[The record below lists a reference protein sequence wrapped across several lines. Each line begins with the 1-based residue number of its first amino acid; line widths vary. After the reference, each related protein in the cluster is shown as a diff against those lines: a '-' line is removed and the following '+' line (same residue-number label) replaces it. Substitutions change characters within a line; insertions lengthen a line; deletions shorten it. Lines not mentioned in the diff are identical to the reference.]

1 MVVYSMEANTGKSY
15 FKLLKLFSQIMTRSA
30 IVPRLPC
37 ACARKYICKFCSWKF
52 NVKYTHGEFACPPLR
67 LGRLGNFCCRKY
79 SCTKTITA
87 GENVFSQ
94 NTCEHKTCTKYF
106 YSRKTWLF
114 FFFFSSFTTKI
125 KCLCFV
131 LVFFTVRH
139 LRAIFFPCTPKS
151 RNDGCGV
158 TCEHHFYELR
168 LSRALICFHAIVVF
182 FFSFFFFFWHN
193 CALWWAWVLPVVS
206 LSVIGTEGVEGW
218 RRRQLIG

>member
-1 MVVYSMEANTGKSY
+1 MIFSNYDTVSNCSSPSMCMCKKIHLQILFLKVQCQIHTRGISVSASQTW
-15 FKLLKLFSQIMTRSA
+15 KLLLSKIFLH
-30 IVPRLPC
+30 
-37 ACARKYICKFCSWKF
+37 KNYYSWGKCF
-52 NVKYTHGEFACPPLR
+52 L
-67 LGRLGNFCCRKY
+67 
-79 SCTKTITA
+79 
-87 GENVFSQ
+87 
-94 NTCEHKTCTKYF
+94 TKYLRAQNMHKIF
-106 YSRKTWLF
+106 LQPQNLIV

-182 FFSFFFFFWHN
+182 FFFFFFLFL
-193 CALWWAWVLPVVS
+193 A
-206 LSVIGTEGVEGW
+206 
-218 RRRQLIG
+218 

>member
-15 FKLLKLFSQIMTRSA
+15 FKLLKWFSQIMTRSP

-52 NVKYTHGEFACPPLR
+52 NVKYTHGEFQCPPL
-67 LGRLGNFCCRKY
+67 RLGNFCCRKY

-114 FFFFSSFTTKI
+114 FFFFQVSQQKSNV
-125 KCLCFV
+125 CV
-131 LVFFTVRH
+131 LFLFF
-139 LRAIFFPCTPKS
+139 S
-151 RNDGCGV
+151 RSD
-158 TCEHHFYELR
+158 TCEQSFSHALQNLEMMAVELLVNIIFMSLDYR
-168 LSRALICFHAIVVF
+168 GPWFASMQLS
-182 FFSFFFFFWHN
+182 FFSFLFFFFFGITVP
-193 CALWWAWVLPVVS
+193 CDEPECCLLFLYR
-206 LSVIGTEGVEGW
+206 LSGLRE
-218 RRRQLIG
+218 